1 MGHRD
6 WPAGEGPREKLLL
19 RGAQALSDVE
29 LLAVVLRTGRPG
41 ASALEVARDLL
52 ARAGNL
58 SGVMGLDRGD
68 LEAEPGLGPGK
79 VAQLQAARE
88 LARRSAEQTLR
99 GGDVMSSPERT
110 RVFLQYHLG
119 GREREVFC
127 CLFLDSQHRLLCCED
142 LFLGTLD
149 GAAVYPREVAVRALR
164 YRAAAVIFAHNHP
177 SGVAEP
183 SVADRRITERLSAA
197 LGLLD
202 IRVLDHIIVGRGRT
216 FSFAEQGLVGV

>member
-52 ARAGNL
+52 ERAGNL
-58 SGVMGLDRGD
+58 AGVMGLDRGD

-99 GGDVMSSPERT
+99 GGDVMTSPERT

-149 GAAVYPREVAVRALR
+149 GAAVYPREVAVCALR

-183 SVADRRITERLSAA
+183 SAADRRITERLSAA

>member
-6 WPAGEGPREKLLL
+6 WPAGEGPREKLLQ

-52 ARAGNL
+52 ERAGNL
-58 SGVMGLDRGD
+58 AGVMGLDRGD

-183 SVADRRITERLSAA
+183 SIADRRITERLSAA

>member
-1 MGHRD
+1 MTHRQ
-6 WPAGEGPREKLLL
+6 WPAGEGPREKLLA
-19 RGAQALSDVE
+19 RGAPALTDVE

-41 ASALEVARDLL
+41 ASALDL
-52 ARAGNL
+52 ARELLQRAGDL
-58 SGVMGLDRGD
+58 AGLMGLDRGE
-68 LEAEPGLGPGK
+68 LQAEPGLGPGK
-79 VAQLQAARE
+79 IAQLHAARE
-88 LARRSAEQTLR
+88 LARRCAEQTLR
-99 GGDVMSSPERT
+99 DGDVMSSPACT
-110 RVFLQYHLG
+110 RRFLQNHLG

-149 GAAVYPREVAVRALR
+149 GAAVYPREVAVHALR
-164 YRAAAVIFAHNHP
+164 HRAAAVIFAHNHP

-183 SVADRRITERLSAA
+183 SVADRRITERLIAA

>member
-1 MGHRD
+1 MRRRD
-6 WPAGEGPREKLLL
+6 WPAGEGPREKLLQ

-41 ASALEVARDLL
+41 ASALDVARDLL
-52 ARAGNL
+52 QRAGDL
-58 SGVMGLDRGD
+58 AGLMGLERDD

-79 VAQLQAARE
+79 VAQLHAARE
-88 LARRSAEQTLR
+88 LARRCAEQTLR

-110 RVFLQYHLG
+110 RIFLQYHLG
-119 GREREVFC
+119 GRDREVFC

-164 YRAAAVIFAHNHP
+164 NRAAAVILAHNHP

-216 FSFAEQGLVGV
+216 FSFAEQGLVGI